1 MTAYLKRMRAYL
13 AEMFPLGRHLAMATA
28 TYLATAAF
36 ARDLQEVQ
44 TSVWSGYLLLG
55 AWSYLTVPL
64 LLRLMDELK
73 DLDIDQVLFAD
84 RPLPSGRVK
93 ESDIKTSIVV
103 VIVIYLGANTIH
115 LLTLVAAVVITAYAL
130 LMFKRF
136 FAEQA
141 HQDSLPLTLA
151 THNPI
156 VPLSL
161 CYGFFLF
168 AGENDLSLSDL
179 AWGPVLTFVLMLWMP
194 FLAWE
199 FSRKI
204 RAPEEEDAYVTY
216 TQLLG
221 PRGAVGVV
229 LFVQAIGITA
239 AAGLCFTL
247 SSHWLILVL
256 PGLAWL
262 VTLWAGRRFL
272 RAPNQRTSRLRPFAE
287 GFVIATLVAALISF
301 RAQLV

>member
-1 MTAYLKRMRAYL
+1 MTGYLERMRLYF
-13 AEMFPLGRHLAMATA
+13 AEMFPLGRHLLIAAVI
-28 TYLATAAF
+28 YLATAAF
-36 ARDLQEVQ
+36 ARDVHEID
-44 TSVWSGYLLLG
+44 TSVWSAYLLLG
-55 AWSYLTVPL
+55 VWSYLTVPL

-73 DLDIDQVLFAD
+73 DLDIDRALFAE

-93 ESDIKTSIVV
+93 ESDIKTSLVG
-103 VIVIYLGANTIH
+103 VIIIYLGANAVH
-115 LLTLVAAVVITAYAL
+115 RLTLLAAVVITAYAL

-168 AGENDLSLSDL
+168 AGEHDLALSDL

-194 FLAWE
+194 VLAWE
-199 FSRKI
+199 VSRKI

-216 TQLLG
+216 TQLFG
-221 PRGAVGVV
+221 QRGAVGVV
-229 LFVQAIGITA
+229 LCVQAIGIAA

-256 PGLAWL
+256 PGVAWL
-262 VTLWAGRRFL
+262 VMSWAGQRFL
-272 RAPNQRTSRLRPFAE
+272 KMPNQRTSELRPFAE
-287 GFVIATLVAALISF
+287 AFLIAMIGSVLIGF
-301 RAQLV
+301 RAQLI

>member
-1 MTAYLKRMRAYL
+1 MTGYLERMRLYL
-13 AEMFPLGRHLAMATA
+13 AEMFPLGRHLSIAAV

-36 ARDLQEVQ
+36 ARDVHGID
-44 TSVWSGYLLLG
+44 TSVWSAYLLLG
-55 AWSYLTVPL
+55 VWSYLTVPL

-73 DLDIDQVLFAD
+73 DLDIDRALFAE

-93 ESDIKTSIVV
+93 ESDIRTSIVG
-103 VIVIYLGANTIH
+103 VIIIYLGANAVH
-115 LLTLVAAVVITAYAL
+115 RLTLLAAVVITAYAL

-161 CYGFFLF
+161 SYGFFLF
-168 AGENDLSLSDL
+168 AGEHDLALSDL
-179 AWGPVLTFVLMLWMP
+179 AWEPVLTFVLMLWMP

-199 FSRKI
+199 VSRKI

-216 TQLLG
+216 TRLLG
-221 PRGAVGVV
+221 QRGAVGVV
-229 LFVQAIGITA
+229 LCVQAIGIAA

-247 SSHWLILVL
+247 SSHWLIFVL
-256 PGLAWL
+256 PGVAWL
-262 VTLWAGRRFL
+262 VMFWAGRRFL
-272 RAPNQRTSRLRPFAE
+272 KMPNRRTSELRPFAE
-287 GFVIATLVAALISF
+287 AFLIAMIGSVLISF
-301 RAQLV
+301 RAQLI